1 MPILGVPLLY
11 EQKLN
16 AELIR
21 KNNLGGVVDFNNFN
35 QGSPRLIIK
44 IQSTNISVTL
54 IDIMVCDL
62 KLRLP
67 GDSDRSYAEVGKGSG
82 WNSGNK

>member
-35 QGSPRLIIK
+35 QGSPCLIIK
-44 IQSTNISVTL
+44 IQSTIISVTL
-54 IDIMVCDL
+54 IDIMICDL
-62 KLRLP
+62 KLCTTRRL
-67 GDSDRSYAEVGKGSG
+67 
-82 WNSGNK
+82 